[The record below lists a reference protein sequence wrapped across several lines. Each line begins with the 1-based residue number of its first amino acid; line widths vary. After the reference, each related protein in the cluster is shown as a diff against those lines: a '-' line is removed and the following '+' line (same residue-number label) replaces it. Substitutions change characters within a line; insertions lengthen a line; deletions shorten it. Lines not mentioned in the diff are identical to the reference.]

1 MAVPILLMVRELGI
15 GGCER
20 DLTKLAIGLDRS
32 RFEPHVG
39 CLISEGMR
47 GEELRRHGVP
57 VVRFNMP
64 ALFSTAAFSA
74 ARQLGRYLKEH
85 RIQLVQAFDA
95 PMDGWGLLS
104 AWIHRTP
111 VIISSTLFSRML
123 FPLHDRVLMRITD
136 RVADKIVVNSKA
148 AGQELSERAGI
159 KTDRIFLS
167 YNGVETARFNP
178 GDRWRTAM
186 DGAPITI
193 GAVCALRREK
203 RMDLL
208 VEAFAE
214 VHRAR
219 SETRLLIVG
228 SGVEEARI
236 RRRATELG
244 VDGAVRLELARPDV
258 VSALRAI
265 DIFVMASDSESF
277 PNALLEAMACGC
289 CPVGSR
295 VGGVPELIE
304 ENVSG
309 LIFQPGNPAELA
321 SRLSRLVDDLSLRQ
335 QFARAAAQRA
345 REEFSM
351 DAALVRMQGLYSR
364 LLEGRLGRVATAKM
378 GAHESY

>member
-1 MAVPILLMVRELGI
+1 MVRELGI

-39 CLISEGMR
+39 CLISDGMR

-57 VVRFNMP
+57 VVRFDMP
-64 ALFSTAAFSA
+64 SLFSTAAVRA
-74 ARQLGRYLKEH
+74 ARQMGRYLKEH

-104 AWIHRTP
+104 AWVHRTP
-111 VIISSTLFSRML
+111 VIISSTLFSRTL

-136 RVADKIVVNSKA
+136 RLADRIVINSKA
-148 AGQELSERAGI
+148 AGQELSDHEGVAAGR
-159 KTDRIFLS
+159 TFLS
-167 YNGVETARFNP
+167 YNGVETEKFNP
-178 GDRWRTAM
+178 GDRWRTNL
-186 DGAPITI
+186 DSGPVTI

-219 SETRLLIVG
+219 PDTRLLIVG
-228 SGVEEARI
+228 SGVEETRI
-236 RRRATELG
+236 RQRADELG
-244 VDGAVRLELARPDV
+244 VAGAVRLEPGRPDV
-258 VSALRAI
+258 VEALRAI

-309 LIFQPGNPAELA
+309 LIFEPGNAAELA
-321 SRLSRLVDDLSLRQ
+321 ARLTTLLNDPSLRL
-335 QFARAAAQRA
+335 QFAGASAQRA
-345 REEFSM
+345 RERFSM
-351 DAALVRMQGLYSR
+351 DAAIARMQGLYSE
-364 LLEGRLGRVATAKM
+364 LLEERFGRVATAGA